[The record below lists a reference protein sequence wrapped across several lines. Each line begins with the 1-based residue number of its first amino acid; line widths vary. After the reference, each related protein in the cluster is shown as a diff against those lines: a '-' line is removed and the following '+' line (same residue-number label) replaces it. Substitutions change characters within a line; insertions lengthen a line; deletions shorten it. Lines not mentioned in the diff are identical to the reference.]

1 MAAAWVAALVLAT
14 VLTWQ
19 IVGLADSQV
28 GDVPVAAA
36 PSLPVASSTTT
47 SEVTSTSSSP
57 VSSSTSRASTTVTTG
72 TTAPSSTSPSAPVST
87 DAAAEWSVR
96 TVNSAGGTVIIRHR
110 PGVVELQAAT
120 PASGFSVE
128 VDDSGPTRVRVEFE
142 SDDADIRVEARWQD
156 GELEVTVED

>member
-96 TVNSAGGTVIIRHR
+96 TVNSTGGTVIIRHR
-110 PGVVELQAAT
+110 PGEVELQAAT
-120 PASGFSVE
+120 PASGFTVE

-142 SDDADIRVEARWQD
+142 SDDADIRVEARWRD

>member
-36 PSLPVASSTTT
+36 PSLPVASSTST
-47 SEVTSTSSSP
+47 SEVTSTTRAP
-57 VSSSTSRASTTVTTG
+57 ESTSTSTASTTVTTG
-72 TTAPSSTSPSAPVST
+72 TTAPSSTSPSAPAST

-110 PGVVELQAAT
+110 PGVVEPQAAT

>member
-1 MAAAWVAALVLAT
+1 
-14 VLTWQ
+14 
-19 IVGLADSQV
+19 
-28 GDVPVAAA
+28 
-36 PSLPVASSTTT
+36 
-47 SEVTSTSSSP
+47 
-57 VSSSTSRASTTVTTG
+57 
-72 TTAPSSTSPSAPVST
+72 
-87 DAAAEWSVR
+87 
-96 TVNSAGGTVIIRHR
+96 VNSAGGTVIIRHR